1 MFAAQ
6 HTTSFDGVHP
16 KEKGSAIMGPLV
28 LAVID
33 LKIAAS
39 ASASRPSS
47 AKLKVWIGWLRGWR
61 GLRCY

>member
-33 LKIAAS
+33 KTLGK
-39 ASASRPSS
+39 
-47 AKLKVWIGWLRGWR
+47 
-61 GLRCY
+61 